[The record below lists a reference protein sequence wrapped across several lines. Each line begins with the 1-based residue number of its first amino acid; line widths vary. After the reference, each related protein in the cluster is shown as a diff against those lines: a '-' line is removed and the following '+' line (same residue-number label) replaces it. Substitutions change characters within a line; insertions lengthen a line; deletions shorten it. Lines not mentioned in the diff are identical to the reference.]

1 MEPLAQRPDTLAE
14 QFRKYWQNSTED
26 SNLTLHGF
34 RRFKTTHL
42 LNLRFLEGEIAE
54 LDRTIYQA
62 GLSLGLNPSATDRLG
77 LKHCKRNTHPFN
89 INDTINHEFISKLRV
104 LLREY
109 GESYQPPATVS
120 RLTTQSLQDEALAA
134 FNNIMAMETF
144 SLLDNDMHSSLRHG
158 FNVHEMHKTR
168 LVRVDLGARTRQDPF
183 QRQLHKCLR
192 SFRYWN
198 LSRKSQSNGEG
209 LGSAASGHGWS
220 YQNTILIAEVAGRFI
235 TATITG
241 TFLIVPLVI
250 LSHQSRKNTQLVTVS
265 ICLVCF
271 SSLVSVM
278 LRASN
283 MEVMVVSAAYA
294 AVLSVFLSALPG
306 AAT

>member
-1 MEPLAQRPDTLAE
+1 MEPLAQRPDTLVE

-62 GLSLGLNPSATDRLG
+62 GLSLGLDPSATDRLG

-89 INDTINHEFISKLRV
+89 INDTINHEFISKLRI

-109 GESYQPPATVS
+109 
-120 RLTTQSLQDEALAA
+120 DEALAA

-168 LVRVDLGARTRQDPF
+168 LVRVDLGARTCQDPF

-198 LSRKSQSNGEG
+198 LSRKSQSNSEG
-209 LGSAASGHGWS
+209 LGSTTSGHGWS
-220 YQNTILIAEVAGRFI
+220 YQNTIFIAEVAGRFI

-271 SSLVSVM
+271 SFLVSIM